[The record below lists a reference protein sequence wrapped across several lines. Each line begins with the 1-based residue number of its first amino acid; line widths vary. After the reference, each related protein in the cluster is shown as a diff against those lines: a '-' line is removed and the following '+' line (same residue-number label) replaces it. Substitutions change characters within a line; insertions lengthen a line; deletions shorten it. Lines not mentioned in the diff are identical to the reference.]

1 MHFHATLPIT
11 HRLVEKIVEDFVTAS
26 PRLLGRQVSLS
37 EVMYE
42 VAGPMGFGER
52 LYDTNFFL
60 MSPVQATAHLMVAK
74 ENLGLIELYRFA
86 NEPFTAAQKRML
98 STLANQVALALRN
111 AYAYRKTQELTLRD
125 GLTGL
130 YNHAAF
136 QDFLE
141 REFETFRRYN
151 RPLSLIMADIDH
163 FKAINDTYGH
173 QTGDFILQELA
184 ALGLA
189 SVRKSDLLARYGGE
203 EFALILPD
211 TDLAQAQILAGRLWQ
226 KVQEY
231 RFIQHEEA
239 IPIAISL
246 GVASTGTLDVTRKEE
261 LIRAADA
268 ALYRAK
274 EAGRNR
280 YVVAYGDQVFR
291 CPQDDEPLRSA
302 PAF

>member
-1 MHFHATLPIT
+1 
-11 HRLVEKIVEDFVTAS
+11 
-26 PRLLGRQVSLS
+26 
-37 EVMYE
+37 
-42 VAGPMGFGER
+42 
-52 LYDTNFFL
+52 
-60 MSPVQATAHLMVAK
+60 MSPVQTTAPLIVAR
-74 ENLGLIELYRFA
+74 ESLGLIALYRFS
-86 NEPFTAAQKRML
+86 NEPFTAAQTRLL

-130 YNHAAF
+130 YNHAAL

-151 RPLSLIMADIDH
+151 RPLSLLMADIDH
-163 FKAINDTYGH
+163 FKVINDTYGH

-226 KVQEY
+226 KVQEH
-231 RFIQHEEA
+231 RFIHHEEV
-239 IPIAISL
+239 IPITISL
-246 GVASTGTLDVTRKEE
+246 GVASTGTVDVTRKEE

-291 CPQDDEPLRSA
+291 CPQDT
-302 PAF
+302 

>member
-1 MHFHATLPIT
+1 
-11 HRLVEKIVEDFVTAS
+11 
-26 PRLLGRQVSLS
+26 
-37 EVMYE
+37 
-42 VAGPMGFGER
+42 
-52 LYDTNFFL
+52 
-60 MSPVQATAHLMVAK
+60 MSPVQVTAHLMVAR
-74 ENLGLIELYRFA
+74 ERLGLIELYRFA
-86 NEPFTAAQKRML
+86 NEPFTAAQTRML

-141 REFETFRRYN
+141 REFEAFRRYN
-151 RPLSLIMADIDH
+151 RALSLLMADIDH

-226 KVQEY
+226 KVQDH
-231 RFIQHEEA
+231 RFIHHAEV

-246 GVASTGTLDVTRKEE
+246 GVASTRTLEVTRKEDI
-261 LIRAADA
+261 IRAADA

-280 YVVAYGDQVFR
+280 YVVAYGNQVFR
-291 CPQDDEPLRSA
+291 CPQDDEPLQSNTA
-302 PAF
+302 CSPH

>member
-1 MHFHATLPIT
+1 M
-11 HRLVEKIVEDFVTAS
+11 
-26 PRLLGRQVSLS
+26 
-37 EVMYE
+37 
-42 VAGPMGFGER
+42 
-52 LYDTNFFL
+52 
-60 MSPVQATAHLMVAK
+60 
-74 ENLGLIELYRFA
+74 
-86 NEPFTAAQKRML
+86 
-98 STLANQVALALRN
+98 RN
-111 AYAYRKTQELTLRD
+111 AHEYRKTQELTLRD

-163 FKAINDTYGH
+163 FKAINDTFGH

-184 ALGLA
+184 ALGRA

-226 KVQEY
+226 KVQEH
-231 RFIQHEEA
+231 RFMHHEEV
-239 IPIAISL
+239 IPITVSL
-246 GVASTGTLDVTRKEE
+246 GVASTKTLEVTRKEE

-274 EAGRNR
+274 ETGRNR
-280 YVVAYGDQVFR
+280 YVVAHGDQVFH
-291 CPQDDEPLRSA
+291 CPQDA
-302 PAF
+302 

>member
-1 MHFHATLPIT
+1 M
-11 HRLVEKIVEDFVTAS
+11 HRLVEKILEDFVTAS
-26 PRLLGRQVSLS
+26 PQLLGRQVSMG

-42 VAGPMGFGER
+42 VAGRMGFGER

-60 MSPVQATAHLMVAK
+60 MSPVHVTANLVVAR
-74 ENLGLIELYRFA
+74 EIIGLIELYRFS
-86 NEPFTAAQKRML
+86 NETFTAAQTRML

-111 AYAYRKTQELTLRD
+111 AHEYRKTQELTLRD

-151 RPLSLIMADIDH
+151 RPLSLIMLDLDH
-163 FKAINDTYGH
+163 FKAVNDTYGH

-189 SVRKSDLLARYGGE
+189 SVRKADLLARYGGE

-211 TDLAQAQILAGRLWQ
+211 TDLARAQILAGRLWK
-226 KVQEY
+226 KVQEH
-231 RFIQHEEA
+231 RFIHHEEV

-246 GVASTGTLDVTRKEE
+246 GVASTGTLEVTRKEE

-280 YVVAYGDQVFR
+280 YVVAHGDQVFH
-291 CPQDDEPLRSA
+291 CPQDDQPLHHDT
-302 PAF
+302 AFSRH

>member
-1 MHFHATLPIT
+1 M
-11 HRLVEKIVEDFVTAS
+11 
-26 PRLLGRQVSLS
+26 
-37 EVMYE
+37 
-42 VAGPMGFGER
+42 
-52 LYDTNFFL
+52 
-60 MSPVQATAHLMVAK
+60 
-74 ENLGLIELYRFA
+74 ELYRFS
-86 NEPFTAAQKRML
+86 NEPFTAAQTRML

-141 REFETFRRYN
+141 REFEAFRRYN
-151 RPLSLIMADIDH
+151 RALSLLMADIDH

-226 KVQEY
+226 KVQEH
-231 RFIQHEEA
+231 RFIHHEEV
-239 IPIAISL
+239 ISIAISL
-246 GVASTGTLDVTRKEE
+246 GIASTGTPEVTRKEE
-261 LIRAADA
+261 LIHAADA

-291 CPQDDEPLRSA
+291 CPQDD
-302 PAF
+302 